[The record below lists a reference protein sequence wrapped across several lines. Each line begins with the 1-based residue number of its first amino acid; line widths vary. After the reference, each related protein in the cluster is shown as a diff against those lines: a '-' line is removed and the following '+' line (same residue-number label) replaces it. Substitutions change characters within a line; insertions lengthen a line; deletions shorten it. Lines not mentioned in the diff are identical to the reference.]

1 MPYQIKEVK
10 GGYKVKKKIEGKGGG
25 KPLVARGKPKY
36 FSKKPI
42 SKLTALKQMRALY
55 LSDK

>member
-10 GGYKVKKKIEGKGGG
+10 GGYKVKKKQK
-25 KPLVARGKPKY
+25 GKPKY